1 MEAQQQYAAAEMKA
15 LEMRLTKA
23 QSEAEALRSQADQ
36 NGSAVQS
43 RDMVIQPSKQSR
55 ALAIA
60 SNGLQ
65 EILSDQRRC

>member
-43 RDMVIQPSKQSR
+43 RDMVI
-55 ALAIA
+55 
-60 SNGLQ
+60 
-65 EILSDQRRC
+65 

>member
-43 RDMVIQPSKQSR
+43 RDMVIQPISNRELWPLIKW
-55 ALAIA
+55 LAGN
-60 SNGLQ
+60 S
-65 EILSDQRRC
+65 E